1 MSSEILWD
9 WHVFLLF
16 CFSSHITLE
25 LKDQVHRVSTVKNNF
40 KPCLLTYLW
49 SKCRCDS
56 SCCVEKRSDVWRQ
69 LNPPAIHAPT
79 VSLFWKS
86 CLQWSQIRWSCY
98 KVWLG
103 FTSLTLACNKRAS
116 QHLHFLFLY
125 LFTWDF
131 PLLFHPHIYTFKF
144 CPTATTQMLTVHFW
158 YRSPIEMSNVFF
170 CFYRFIFEFFCSS
183 LVSIV
188 KWKKMNIHVSIYCA
202 NIWYSV
208 FPSII
213 FILSNW
219 GLLGGCYRAKGRK
232 HPRQDC

>member
-1 MSSEILWD
+1 MHWSLWWVVINVVRD
-9 WHVFLLF
+9 SLRLTCFSVV

-25 LKDQVHRVSTVKNNF
+25 LKDQVHQVSTVKNSF
-40 KPCLLTYLW
+40 KPWLLTYLW

-56 SCCVEKRSDVWRQ
+56 SCCVEKRSCWVWLQ

-103 FTSLTLACNKRAS
+103 FTSLTLACNKRVS
-116 QHLHFLFLY
+116 KHSHFLFLY

-131 PLLFHPHIYTFKF
+131 PLLFHPPYISGREVQLRWAMF
-144 CPTATTQMLTVHFW
+144 LLVW
-158 YRSPIEMSNVFF
+158 GGG
-170 CFYRFIFEFFCSS
+170 CSS
-183 LVSIV
+183 LVSIL
-188 KWKKMNIHVSIYCA
+188 KWKKMNIHVSICCT

-219 GLLGGCYRAKGRK
+219 GLWGGCYRPKGRK
-232 HPRQDC
+232 HPWQDC